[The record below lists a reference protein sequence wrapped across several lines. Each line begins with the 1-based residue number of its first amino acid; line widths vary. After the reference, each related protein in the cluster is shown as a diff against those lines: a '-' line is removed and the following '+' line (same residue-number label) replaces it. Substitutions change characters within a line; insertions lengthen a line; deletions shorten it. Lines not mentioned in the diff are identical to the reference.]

1 MKENENDFVS
11 NYAYHNVKS
20 LLKIDEGELSF
31 PTHEEISV

>member
-1 MKENENDFVS
+1 MEADESFYIS

-31 PTHEEISV
+31 PTQEEISV